1 MKTVPE
7 RARSGLGGMRG
18 PGGERGGGAMLLR
31 LAALATAAG
40 ARGTMPPAAAA
51 TPPAASRCF
60 NSTAGTYSTT
70 ACPARADCCAVK
82 YAPSGYGCSA
92 HNPANMSRG
101 CGDGGDAPNVCC
113 KPGPER
119 VPSATLPSCLVIG
132 DSVSVRATVQF
143 LGLAPLC

>member
-1 MKTVPE
+1 
-7 RARSGLGGMRG
+7 MRG
-18 PGGERGGGAMLLR
+18 LLR
-31 LAALATAAG
+31 LAAAL
-40 ARGTMPPAAAA
+40 AAAA
-51 TPPAASRCF
+51 RGGTSAASRCF

-70 ACPARADCCAVK
+70 ACPAPADCCAIK
-82 YAPSGYGCSA
+82 YSPSGYGCSA

-132 DSVSVRATVQF
+132 DSVSVRATVEF
-143 LGLAPLC
+143 LGLVPLC

>member
-1 MKTVPE
+1 
-7 RARSGLGGMRG
+7 
-18 PGGERGGGAMLLR
+18 MLLR

-143 LGLAPLC
+143 LGLVPLC